1 MTDIGVFFACSYHS
15 RTNIIIVVSWWTSQY
30 HFISVF
36 LSWILTTLCII
47 IMKNKFLLRPSILI
61 VKNYFG
67 IHAQCMHAWVC
78 TSCFWMLYG
87 IFLVNFDILLVWI
100 PLQLLHCTNTTFV
113 YVELKIIHPKLQKI
127 IISLNVIFM
136 SYQNQTHPA
145 FERSM
150 WDI

>member
-1 MTDIGVFFACSYHS
+1 MEI
-15 RTNIIIVVSWWTSQY
+15 SWWISQY
-30 HFISVF
+30 NFISVF
-36 LSWILTTLCII
+36 LSWILTILCII

-87 IFLVNFDILLVWI
+87 IFLMYFDILLVWI
-100 PLQLLHCTNTTFV
+100 PLQLLHCTKTTFV

-145 FERSM
+145 FERSTHVRYI
-150 WDI
+150 DSLIKLD